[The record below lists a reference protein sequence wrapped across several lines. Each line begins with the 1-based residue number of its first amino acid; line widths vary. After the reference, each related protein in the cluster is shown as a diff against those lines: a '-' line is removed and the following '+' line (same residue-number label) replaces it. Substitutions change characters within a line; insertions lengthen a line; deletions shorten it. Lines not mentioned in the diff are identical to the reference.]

1 MRINVHI
8 ERLFVEGVA
17 VTSIQGPQIR
27 AAFENELSRLLTV
40 HGLSE
45 ELRQGTA
52 VPRVRA
58 GTIQLG
64 KDNQPASLGRNI
76 ARAVHDGIGGSETE
90 MLSDVGTPSTGGV
103 PR

>member
-76 ARAVHDGIGGSETE
+76 ARAVHEGLGATKTEKANDVDLSE
-90 MLSDVGTPSTGGV
+90 PGGV